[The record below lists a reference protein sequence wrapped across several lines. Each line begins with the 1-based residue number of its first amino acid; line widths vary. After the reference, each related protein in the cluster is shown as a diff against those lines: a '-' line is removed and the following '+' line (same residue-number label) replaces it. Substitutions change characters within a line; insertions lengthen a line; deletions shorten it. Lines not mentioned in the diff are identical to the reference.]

1 MHYKS
6 AHTYTQ
12 EQINYD
18 ERILFIDRSAGSGAD
33 IIAKGWKENHW
44 ARPTMVATR
53 EKKFHTL
60 PKLED
65 NLQINFTELT
75 FSGMKSDDEGG
86 QKSGQSTTEKT
97 TKKTTEKVLDLLK
110 SNPYLTNRE
119 MADMLTLSEDGVFY
133 QIKKLKAKG
142 IIVRIGG
149 DKGGHWEIIDK

>member
-1 MHYKS
+1 MF
-6 AHTYTQ
+6 
-12 EQINYD
+12 
-18 ERILFIDRSAGSGAD
+18 RFIGFGEKAGSGAD
-33 IIAKGWKENHW
+33 IIAKGWEENHW
-44 ARPTMVATR
+44 ARPTIKDSYFPS
-53 EKKFHTL
+53 E
-60 PKLED
+60 E
-65 NLQINFTELT
+65 TELILDLLKEGGQT
-75 FSGMKSDDEGG
+75 GG
-86 QKSGQSTTEKT
+86 QKSGQST

>member
-1 MHYKS
+1 
-6 AHTYTQ
+6 
-12 EQINYD
+12 
-18 ERILFIDRSAGSGAD
+18 
-33 IIAKGWKENHW
+33 
-44 ARPTMVATR
+44 MVAAR

-97 TKKTTEKVLDLLK
+97 TEKTTKKTTEKTTEKVLDLLK

-149 DKGGHWEIIDK
+149 DKGGHWEIIEK